1 MSDIFLLFN
10 HLVKFLKSKIETAQ
24 DGDNACVRVL
34 FLPKHLSWNWAKI
47 WQAKLSMKTDCHYLL
62 FPNCYRLAC

>member
-24 DGDNACVRVL
+24 DGDNVCVRVL
-34 FLPKHLSWNWAKI
+34 FLPKYLS
-47 WQAKLSMKTDCHYLL
+47 
-62 FPNCYRLAC
+62 